1 MGPLDRYTC
10 EQVFRLLD
18 DYLDRELA
26 PEEVARVE
34 RHLATCAQCASEYR
48 FEGTLLQGLKE
59 KIRHIEVPRSAIER
73 VESVLKAD
81 LDCEPTEEDAGAED

>member
-1 MGPLDRYTC
+1 MSPLDRYTC

-18 DYLDRELA
+18 DYLDRELT
-26 PEEVARVE
+26 PEDVERVE

-59 KIRHIEVPRSAIER
+59 RLRHIEVPRSAVER
-73 VESVLKAD
+73 VESVLKAN
-81 LDCEPTEEDAGAED
+81 LDCEPMEDDDGAED